1 MSNTVRYD
9 DRTPRLFFL
18 AAVVW
23 AVVGMLVGVLIAAM
37 LFLPGL
43 NLAPYLTFGRLR
55 PLHTNAVIFAFF
67 GNIIF
72 AGTYH
77 SMQRLLKT
85 RLFSDVLSKI
95 HFWGWQLLIVAA
107 ALALVTGHT
116 QGKEYAELPWVLDIV
131 IAVLWVIFAINFFGT
146 IAIRREKHLY
156 VAIWFYIATIV
167 AVAILHIGNSMAMPY
182 SWLGSYSAYAG
193 VKDAL
198 MQWWYG
204 HNAVAFFLTTP
215 FLGLMYYYL
224 PKAADRPVFSYRLSI
239 MHFWSLVFV
248 YIWAGPHHLHYS
260 AIPEWASTL
269 GMLFSLILWMPSW
282 GGMVNGFFT
291 LRGAWH
297 KLREDPILKFMV
309 VAVTYYGMSTFEG
322 PMMSIKSVNAVSHF
336 TDWTIGHV
344 HAGALGWNA
353 FLSFGILY
361 WAVPRLWKTELYSK
375 KLATTHFWIATI
387 GLILYQVSMWVAGIT
402 QWAMWRAFE
411 PDGRLV
417 YPDFIETVIRIVP
430 MYWVRLVA
438 AILFF
443 SGLLFLVYNLDQ
455 DDQERPG
462 RLRRGARGERAAA
475 RGRPRGAGRRRRRR
489 TPTTTRSTASSTP
502 LRHGFHRILEGKVVL
517 FTVLTALALA
527 VGSLV
532 EAIPMFFDKSNVK
545 EIASVKPYTPL
556 EVLGRDIYIREGCY
570 NCHSQLV
577 RPFRYETERYGEYS
591 KAGEYVY
598 DHPFQWGSK
607 RTGPDLHRVGGKY
620 PSLWHVRHMKDPRS
634 TTPGSVMPRYPHLL
648 TDPIDVGLHRRR
660 RCAPCAPSA
669 RPTPTARSRRAPAAI
684 EAQAKAIAAEVEAQ
698 QGPTGLADKE
708 IIGAHRLPPAARHR
722 HQVEEGRAA
731 GAARGGRPAA
741 GGPAPA
747 SPAAP
752 TAPAA
757 VAGEVAM
764 LQELAARTGATAWAI
779 ASMLF
784 FLAVWVFVAVR
795 VFRTRPEEL
804 DAQARLPLEGDGEPR
819 RNSLR
824 ARAREP
830 DERGPWHSSKT
841 RFFTSS
847 TGSRNTTTRCRAG
860 SWPSGGAR

>member
-1 MSNTVRYD
+1 MGNTVRYD

-37 LFLPGL
+37 LFMPAL

-55 PLHTNAVIFAFF
+55 PLHTNAVIFAFC

-77 SMQRLLKT
+77 SMQRLLKA
-85 RLFSDVLSKI
+85 RLFSGALSAI

-107 ALALVTGHT
+107 AVALVTGNT
-116 QGKEYAELPWVLDIV
+116 QGKEYAELPWLLDIV

-146 IAIRREKHLY
+146 IAMRREKHLY

-167 AVAILHIGNSMAMPY
+167 AVAILHIGNSMVMPY

-224 PKAADRPVFSYRLSI
+224 PKAAERPVFSYRLSI

-260 AIPEWASTL
+260 ALPEWASTL

-309 VAVTYYGMSTFEG
+309 VAITYYGMSTFEG

-353 FLSFGILY
+353 FLSFAILY
-361 WAVPRLWKTELYSK
+361 WAVPRLWKTQLYST
-375 KLATTHFWIATI
+375 KLATAHFWTGTV
-387 GLILYQVSMWVAGIT
+387 GLIAYQVSMWVAGIT

-417 YPDFIETVIRIVP
+417 YPEFIETVVRLVP
-430 MYWVRLVA
+430 LYWVRLAGGLV
-438 AILFF
+438 FF
-443 SGLLFLVYNLDQ
+443 SGLLMLCWNLFKTIQSAPADYADEPEVNAPPLVF
-455 DDQERPG
+455 EMAPAPG
-462 RLRRGARGERAAA
+462 AVTAANTYDHA
-475 RGRPRGAGRRRRRR
+475 LFGFQHAI
-489 TPTTTRSTASSTP
+489 
-502 LRHGFHRILEGKVVL
+502 RHGFHRMLESKVVI
-517 FTVLTALALA
+517 FTVLTVLALG

-532 EAIPMFFDKSNVK
+532 ETLPMFFAKGNVK

-556 EVLGRDIYIREGCY
+556 EVVGRDIYVREGCY
-570 NCHSQLV
+570 NCHSQMI
-577 RPFRYETERYGEYS
+577 RPFRYETERYGDYS
-591 KAGEYVY
+591 KAGEFIY
-598 DHPFQWGSK
+598 DRPFQWGSK
-607 RTGPDLHRVGGKY
+607 RTGPDLQRVGGKY
-620 PSLWHVRHMKDPRS
+620 PSLWHVRHMARPDS
-634 TTPGSVMPRYPHLL
+634 TTPGSIMPRYPHLL
-648 TDPIDVGLHRRR
+648 TSTFDTSLIGAKMRALRSLGVPYSQGEID
-660 RCAPCAPSA
+660 
-669 RPTPTARSRRAPAAI
+669 TAETAMRMQAAAI
-684 EAQAKAIAAEVEAQ
+684 AGEVAQQ
-698 QGPTGLADKE
+698 QGPTGLDDKE
-708 IIGAHRLPPAARHR
+708 IIALTAYLQRLGTDIGWKRPLPQAPIALTPAPAPP
-722 HQVEEGRAA
+722 
-731 GAARGGRPAA
+731 PAA
-741 GGPAPA
+741 GG
-747 SPAAP
+747 
-752 TAPAA
+752 
-757 VAGEVAM
+757 GM
-764 LQELAARTGATAWAI
+764 R
-779 ASMLF
+779 
-784 FLAVWVFVAVR
+784 
-795 VFRTRPEEL
+795 
-804 DAQARLPLEGDGEPR
+804 
-819 RNSLR
+819 
-824 ARAREP
+824 
-830 DERGPWHSSKT
+830 
-841 RFFTSS
+841 
-847 TGSRNTTTRCRAG
+847 
-860 SWPSGGAR
+860 

>member
-1 MSNTVRYD
+1 MTQTVRYD

-18 AAVVW
+18 AALVW

-37 LFLPGL
+37 LFMPAL
-43 NLAPYLTFGRLR
+43 NVAPYLTFGRLR
-55 PLHTNAVIFAFF
+55 PLHTNAVIFAFC

-85 RLFSDVLSKI
+85 RLFSDLLSKV
-95 HFWGWQLLIVAA
+95 HFYGWQLLIVVAA
-107 ALALVTGHT
+107 VALVNGNT
-116 QGKEYAELPWVLDIV
+116 QGKEYAELPWLLDIV
-131 IAVLWVIFAINFFGT
+131 IAILWVIFAVNFFGT
-146 IAIRREKHLY
+146 IAIRRERHIY

-167 AVAILHIGNSMAMPY
+167 AVAILHIGNSIAVPY
-182 SWLGSYSAYAG
+182 SLLGSYPAYAG

-224 PKAADRPVFSYRLSI
+224 PKAAERPVFSYRLSI

-260 AIPEWASTL
+260 AVPEWASTL

-297 KLREDPILKFMV
+297 KVREDPILKFMV

-361 WAVPRLWKTELYSK
+361 WVVPRLWKTPLYSTR
-375 KLATTHFWIATI
+375 LATFHFWVSTV
-387 GLILYQVSMWVAGIT
+387 GLIAYQVSMWVAGIT

-417 YPDFIETVIRIVP
+417 YPDFIETVLRLVP
-430 MYWVRLVA
+430 MYEVRLVG
-438 AILFF
+438 
-443 SGLLFLVYNLDQ
+443 GLLFFGGLLVGGWNLVQTIRSAPADYAVEP
-455 DDQERPG
+455 DVEAPPLVVDTVVPG
-462 RLRRGARGERAAA
+462 AV
-475 RGRPRGAGRRRRRR
+475 
-489 TPTTTRSTASSTP
+489 TPANTYDHAFYA
-502 LRHGFHRILEGKVVL
+502 LQHAMRHGVHRMLEARIVT

-527 VGSLV
+527 VGSLA
-532 EAIPMFFDKSNVK
+532 ESIPMFFNKENVK

-556 EVLGRDIYIREGCY
+556 EVVGRDIYIREGCY
-570 NCHSQLV
+570 NCHSQMV

-607 RTGPDLHRVGGKY
+607 RTGPDLQRVGGKY
-620 PSLWHVRHMKDPRS
+620 PSLWHVRHMAQPAS
-634 TTPGSVMPRYPHLL
+634 TTPGSIMPAYPHLL
-648 TDPIDVGLHRRR
+648 TSGFDTGLIGAKLRALRTVGVPYSDGEID
-660 RCAPCAPSA
+660 
-669 RPTPTARSRRAPAAI
+669 TAVAAMRT
-684 EAQAKAIAAEVEAQ
+684 QAGTIAAEVESQ

-708 IIGAHRLPPAARHR
+708 IIALTAYLQRLGTDIRWR
-722 HQVEEGRAA
+722 
-731 GAARGGRPAA
+731 RPATQA
-741 GGPAPA
+741 PYSATLQAPA
-747 SPAAP
+747 TPATPSTPRDA
-752 TAPAA
+752 TAAERAAPAA
-757 VAGEVAM
+757 ATVPAVQPSTPAG
-764 LQELAARTGATAWAI
+764 
-779 ASMLF
+779 
-784 FLAVWVFVAVR
+784 VR
-795 VFRTRPEEL
+795 
-804 DAQARLPLEGDGEPR
+804 G
-819 RNSLR
+819 
-824 ARAREP
+824 
-830 DERGPWHSSKT
+830 GPT
-841 RFFTSS
+841 E
-847 TGSRNTTTRCRAG
+847 
-860 SWPSGGAR
+860 

>member
-1 MSNTVRYD
+1 M
-9 DRTPRLFFL
+9 
-18 AAVVW
+18 
-23 AVVGMLVGVLIAAM
+23 
-37 LFLPGL
+37 
-43 NLAPYLTFGRLR
+43 
-55 PLHTNAVIFAFF
+55 
-67 GNIIF
+67 
-72 AGTYH
+72 
-77 SMQRLLKT
+77 
-85 RLFSDVLSKI
+85 
-95 HFWGWQLLIVAA
+95 
-107 ALALVTGHT
+107 
-116 QGKEYAELPWVLDIV
+116 LDIV
-131 IAVLWVIFAINFFGT
+131 IAVLWVTFAINFFGT
-146 IAIRREKHLY
+146 LAIRREKHIY

-182 SWLGSYSAYAG
+182 SWFGSYSAYSG

-260 AIPEWASTL
+260 ATPEWATTL

-282 GGMVNGFFT
+282 GGMVNGLFT

-361 WAVPRLWKTELYSK
+361 WVVPRLWKTELYSK
-375 KLATTHFWIATI
+375 KLATAHFWVATV
-387 GLILYQVSMWVAGIT
+387 GLITYQVSMWVAGIT

-411 PDGRLV
+411 PDGRLS

-430 MYWVRLVA
+430 MYWIRLVA
-438 AILFF
+438 ALLFF
-443 SGLLFLVYNLDQ
+443 TGLLIGVWNIIKTIRSAPADYAVEPEIQAPPLVND
-455 DDQERPG
+455 RRAPG
-462 RLRRGARGERAAA
+462 AV
-475 RGRPRGAGRRRRRR
+475 
-489 TPTTTRSTASSTP
+489 TPANTYDHALYRWQHEF
-502 LRHGFHRILEGKVVL
+502 RHGIHRVLEGRMIT
-517 FTVLTALALA
+517 FTVLVVLALA

-532 EAIPMFFDKSNVK
+532 EAIPMFFDKRNVK

-556 EVLGRDIYIREGCY
+556 EVIGRDIYIREGCY
-570 NCHSQLV
+570 NCHSQMV

-620 PSLWHVRHMKDPRS
+620 PSLWHVRHMDRPAS
-634 TTPGSVMPRYPHLL
+634 TTPGSVMPAYTHLKTNPFDTSL
-648 TDPIDVGLHRRR
+648 IGSKMRALRSVGVPYTDGEIE
-660 RCAPCAPSA
+660 S
-669 RPTPTARSRRAPAAI
+669 APASIA
-684 EAQAKAIAAEVEAQ
+684 AQAKAITAEVEAQ

-708 IIGAHRLPPAARHR
+708 ITALTAYLQRL
-722 HQVEEGRAA
+722 GTDIKWK
-731 GAARGGRPAA
+731 RPAF
-741 GGPAPA
+741 AP
-747 SPAAP
+747 
-752 TAPAA
+752 
-757 VAGEVAM
+757 
-764 LQELAARTGATAWAI
+764 
-779 ASMLF
+779 
-784 FLAVWVFVAVR
+784 
-795 VFRTRPEEL
+795 
-804 DAQARLPLEGDGEPR
+804 
-819 RNSLR
+819 
-824 ARAREP
+824 P
-830 DERGPWHSSKT
+830 DNPG
-841 RFFTSS
+841 RF
-847 TGSRNTTTRCRAG
+847 
-860 SWPSGGAR
+860 GGARLRGGSGGT

>member
-1 MSNTVRYD
+1 MSDTVRYD

-37 LFLPGL
+37 LFMPGL

-55 PLHTNAVIFAFF
+55 PLHTNAVIFAFC

-72 AGTYH
+72 AGVYH
-77 SMQRLLKT
+77 SSQRLLRT
-85 RLFSDVLSKI
+85 RLFSDALSKF
-95 HFWGWQLLIVAA
+95 HFYGWQLLIVAA
-107 ALALVTGHT
+107 AVALVTGNT

-131 IAVLWVIFAINFFGT
+131 IAVLWVTFAVNFFGT
-146 IAIRREKHLY
+146 IAIRREKHIY

-167 AVAILHIGNSMAMPY
+167 AVAILHIGNSMVMPY
-182 SWLGSYSAYAG
+182 SLLGSYSAYAG

-260 AIPEWASTL
+260 AVPEWASTL

-297 KLREDPILKFMV
+297 KLREDVILKFMV

-361 WAVPRLWKTELYSK
+361 WAVPRLWKTELWSK
-375 KLATTHFWIATI
+375 RLATTHFWIATI
-387 GLILYQVSMWVAGIT
+387 GLITYQVSMWVAGIT

-411 PDGRLV
+411 ADGRLV

-430 MYWVRLVA
+430 MYWIRLVA
-438 AILFF
+438 ALLFF
-443 SGLLFLVYNLDQ
+443 GGLILMVVNLVKTIRTAPADYAVEPEVHAPPLVRDLAA
-455 DDQERPG
+455 PG
-462 RLRRGARGERAAA
+462 AVTAPNTYDHALYRLQHN
-475 RGRPRGAGRRRRRR
+475 
-489 TPTTTRSTASSTP
+489 
-502 LRHGFHRILEGKVVL
+502 LRHGFHRLLEGQTAV
-517 FTVLTALALA
+517 FTVLTVLALA

-545 EIASVKPYTPL
+545 EIASVHPYTPL
-556 EVLGRDIYIREGCY
+556 EVTGRDIYVREGCY

-598 DHPFQWGSK
+598 DRPFQWGSK

-620 PSLWHVRHMKDPRS
+620 PSLWHVRHMARPDS

-648 TDPIDVGLHRRR
+648 ADEYNISLIGAKMRALRSLGVPYSDGDID
-660 RCAPCAPSA
+660 
-669 RPTPTARSRRAPAAI
+669 TAVTAMRT
-684 EAQAKAIAAEVEAQ
+684 QANAIAAEVEGQ
-698 QGPTGLADKE
+698 QGPKGLADKE
-708 IIGAHRLPPAARHR
+708 IVALIAYLQRLGTDIKWKRPQPQAPLAVSAVPTTPAA
-722 HQVEEGRAA
+722 
-731 GAARGGRPAA
+731 PAT
-741 GGPAPA
+741 
-747 SPAAP
+747 PAAP
-752 TAPAA
+752 TTPAPPASPVAVAPSGSGADLVSASAAPAP
-757 VAGEVAM
+757 V
-764 LQELAARTGATAWAI
+764 
-779 ASMLF
+779 
-784 FLAVWVFVAVR
+784 
-795 VFRTRPEEL
+795 
-804 DAQARLPLEGDGEPR
+804 
-819 RNSLR
+819 
-824 ARAREP
+824 
-830 DERGPWHSSKT
+830 K
-841 RFFTSS
+841 
-847 TGSRNTTTRCRAG
+847 
-860 SWPSGGAR
+860 

>member
-1 MSNTVRYD
+1 MADTVRYD
-9 DRTPRLFFL
+9 DHTPRVFFL

-37 LFLPGL
+37 LFMPAL
-43 NLAPYLTFGRLR
+43 NVAPYLTFGRLR
-55 PLHTNAVIFAFF
+55 PLHTNAVIFAFC

-77 SMQRLLKT
+77 SMQRLLRT
-85 RLFSDVLSKI
+85 RLFSDRLSAF

-107 ALALVTGHT
+107 AVALVTGNT
-116 QGKEYAELPWVLDIV
+116 QGKEYAELPWILDIV
-131 IAVLWVIFAINFFGT
+131 IAVLWVSFAVNFFGT
-146 IAIRREKHLY
+146 IAIRRERHLY

-167 AVAILHIGNSMAMPY
+167 AVAILHIGNSMVVPY

-260 AIPEWASTL
+260 AVPEWASTL
-269 GMLFSLILWMPSW
+269 GMLFSLVLWMPSW

-322 PMMSIKSVNAVSHF
+322 PIMSIKSVNAVSHF

-361 WAVPRLWKTELYSK
+361 WVVPRLWKTPLYSV
-375 KLATTHFWIATI
+375 KLATFHFWVATV
-387 GLILYQVSMWVAGIT
+387 GLIGYQVSMWVAGIT

-417 YPDFIETVIRIVP
+417 YPDFIETVVRLVP
-430 MYWVRLVA
+430 MYWVRLLSGL
-438 AILFF
+438 LFF
-443 SGLLFLVYNLDQ
+443 SGLLVFCWNLFKTIRSAPADYADEPEVSAPPLVRDLAA
-455 DDQERPG
+455 PG
-462 RLRRGARGERAAA
+462 AV
-475 RGRPRGAGRRRRRR
+475 
-489 TPTTTRSTASSTP
+489 TPANTYDYALYRFQHSI
-502 LRHGFHRILEGKVVL
+502 RHGFHRMLEARTVT

-532 EAIPMFFDKSNVK
+532 EALPMFFNRSNVK
-545 EIASVKPYTPL
+545 EIASVTPYTPL
-556 EVLGRDIYIREGCY
+556 EVVGRDIYVREGCY

-577 RPFRYETERYGEYS
+577 RPFLYETERYGEYS
-591 KAGEYVY
+591 KAGEYIY
-598 DHPFQWGSK
+598 DRPFQWGSK

-620 PSLWHVRHMKDPRS
+620 PSLWHVRHMAQPAS
-634 TTPGSVMPRYPHLL
+634 TTPGSIMPAYPHLL
-648 TDPIDVGLHRRR
+648 TSHFDTSLVGAKLRALRTLGVPYSDGDV
-660 RCAPCAPSA
+660 AVAV
-669 RPTPTARSRRAPAAI
+669 AAMA
-684 EAQAKAIAAEVEAQ
+684 AQAQAIAAEVEAQ

-708 IIGAHRLPPAARHR
+708 IVALTAYLQRLGTDIRWK
-722 HQVEEGRAA
+722 
-731 GAARGGRPAA
+731 RPAA
-741 GGPAPA
+741 QAPYAAGVAPSATSAVPATP
-747 SPAAP
+747 S
-752 TAPAA
+752 
-757 VAGEVAM
+757 
-764 LQELAARTGATAWAI
+764 GA
-779 ASMLF
+779 
-784 FLAVWVFVAVR
+784 
-795 VFRTRPEEL
+795 
-804 DAQARLPLEGDGEPR
+804 
-819 RNSLR
+819 
-824 ARAREP
+824 
-830 DERGPWHSSKT
+830 
-841 RFFTSS
+841 
-847 TGSRNTTTRCRAG
+847 GSR
-860 SWPSGGAR
+860 

>member
-1 MSNTVRYD
+1 MSDTVRYD
-9 DRTPRLFFL
+9 DRSPRLFFL

-37 LFLPGL
+37 LFLPAL

-55 PLHTNAVIFAFF
+55 PLHTNAVIFAFC

-72 AGTYH
+72 GGTYH

-85 RLFSDVLSKI
+85 RLFSDVLTKI
-95 HFWGWQLLIVAA
+95 HFWGWQLMIVAA
-107 ALALVTGHT
+107 AVALVTGTT
-116 QGKEYAELPWVLDIV
+116 QGKEYAELPWLIDIV
-131 IAVLWVIFAINFFGT
+131 IALLWVTFAVNFFGT
-146 IAIRREKHLY
+146 LAIRREKHIY

-182 SWLGSYSAYAG
+182 SWFGSYSAYSG

-224 PKAADRPVFSYRLSI
+224 PKASDRPVFSYRLSI

-248 YIWAGPHHLHYS
+248 YIWPGPHHLHYS
-260 AIPEWASTL
+260 AVPEWASTL
-269 GMLFSLILWMPSW
+269 AMLFSLILWMPSW

-353 FLSFGILY
+353 FLSFAILY
-361 WAVPRLWKTELYSK
+361 WVVPRLWKTELYSK
-375 KLATTHFWIATI
+375 KLATAHFWVATV
-387 GLILYQVSMWVAGIT
+387 GLIAYQVSMWVAGIT

-411 PDGRLV
+411 ADGRLV

-438 AILFF
+438 ALLFF
-443 SGLLFLVYNLDQ
+443 SGLLLLVWNIFKTVKSAPADFAVEPEVHAPPLVKDLAA
-455 DDQERPG
+455 PG
-462 RLRRGARGERAAA
+462 AV
-475 RGRPRGAGRRRRRR
+475 
-489 TPTTTRSTASSTP
+489 TAPNTYDHAFYRIQHEM
-502 LRHGFHRILEGKVVL
+502 RHGIHRVLEGRMIT

-532 EAIPMFFDKSNVK
+532 EAIPMFFDKDNVK
-545 EIASVKPYTPL
+545 EIAGVKPYTPL
-556 EVLGRDIYIREGCY
+556 EVVGRDIYIREGCY

-620 PSLWHVRHMKDPRS
+620 PSLWHVRHMQQPRS
-634 TTPGSVMPRYPHLL
+634 TTPGSVMPAYPHLL
-648 TDPIDVGLHRRR
+648 RDPYNTSLIGAKMRALRSVGVPYTDGEIE
-660 RCAPCAPSA
+660 
-669 RPTPTARSRRAPAAI
+669 TATTVMQ
-684 EAQAKAIAAEVEAQ
+684 AQAQTIAAEVEAQ
-698 QGPTGLADKE
+698 QGPTGLVDKE
-708 IIGAHRLPPAARHR
+708 IVALTAYLQRLGTDIRWKR
-722 HQVEEGRAA
+722 V
-731 GAARGGRPAA
+731 
-741 GGPAPA
+741 APQA
-747 SPAAP
+747 TVTPVALPAAP
-752 TAPAA
+752 VAAPAVAPAGAPAA
-757 VAGEVAM
+757 VPVVPQPADP
-764 LQELAARTGATAWAI
+764 
-779 ASMLF
+779 
-784 FLAVWVFVAVR
+784 AVGGVR
-795 VFRTRPEEL
+795 
-804 DAQARLPLEGDGEPR
+804 
-819 RNSLR
+819 
-824 ARAREP
+824 
-830 DERGPWHSSKT
+830 
-841 RFFTSS
+841 
-847 TGSRNTTTRCRAG
+847 
-860 SWPSGGAR
+860 

>member
-9 DRTPRLFFL
+9 DQTPRLFFL
-18 AAVVW
+18 AALIW

-43 NLAPYLTFGRLR
+43 NLAPFLTFGRLR
-55 PLHTNAVIFAFF
+55 PLHTNAVIFAFI

-72 AGTYH
+72 GGTYH

-85 RLFSDVLSKI
+85 RLFSDALTKI
-95 HFWGWQLLIVAA
+95 HFWGWQLLIAA
-107 ALALVTGHT
+107 AAVCLVTGIT

-131 IAVLWVIFAINFFGT
+131 IAVLWVIFAVNFFGT

-156 VAIWFYIATIV
+156 VAIWFYLASIV
-167 AVAILHIGNSMAMPY
+167 AVAILHIGNSMALPY
-182 SWLGSYSAYAG
+182 SLLGSYSAYAG

-224 PKAADRPVFSYRLSI
+224 PKAAERPVFSYKLSI

-260 AIPEWASTL
+260 AVPEWASTL

-282 GGMVNGFFT
+282 GGMVNGLLT
-291 LRGAWH
+291 LRGAWN
-297 KLREDPILKFMV
+297 KLRDEPVLKFMV

-361 WAVPRLWKTELYSK
+361 WIIPRLWKTELFSK
-375 KLATTHFWIATI
+375 KLAEVHFWIGTV

-417 YPDFIETVIRIVP
+417 YPDFIETVIKIVP
-430 MYWVRLVA
+430 LYWVRLVG

-443 SGLLFLVYNLDQ
+443 AGLLVMVYNVIRTLKSAPANFKEEPEVHAPPLT
-455 DDQERPG
+455 DDLAAPG
-462 RLRRGARGERAAA
+462 A
-475 RGRPRGAGRRRRRR
+475 
-489 TPTTTRSTASSTP
+489 TTAPNTYDHAFYRVQHV
-502 LRHGFHRILEGKVVL
+502 LRHGFHRYIEGNVVL
-517 FTVLTALALA
+517 LTVLTALALA

-532 EAIPMFFDKSNVK
+532 EAIPMFLDPSNVK
-545 EIASVKPYTPL
+545 TIASVHPYSPL
-556 EVLGRDIYIREGCY
+556 ELLGRDIYIREGCY

-577 RPFRYETERYGEYS
+577 RPFRHETERYGEYS

-607 RTGPDLHRVGGKY
+607 RTGPDLHRVGQKY

-648 TDPIDVGLHRRR
+648 SSHLDTSLLQSKMRTMKKLGVPYSEGEIE
-660 RCAPCAPSA
+660 
-669 RPTPTARSRRAPAAI
+669 TALSSL
-684 EAQAKAIAAEVEAQ
+684 EKQSLQIAAEVEAQ
-698 QGPTGLADKE
+698 QGPRGLAGRE
-708 IIGAHRLPPAARHR
+708 IIALTAYLQRLGTDIKWRRPAVQTAAVPEPAA
-722 HQVEEGRAA
+722 QA
-731 GAARGGRPAA
+731 PAA
-741 GGPAPA
+741 QTPAASAPAPQAGPAPA
-747 SPAAP
+747 AITS
-752 TAPAA
+752 
-757 VAGEVAM
+757 
-764 LQELAARTGATAWAI
+764 AR
-779 ASMLF
+779 
-784 FLAVWVFVAVR
+784 
-795 VFRTRPEEL
+795 
-804 DAQARLPLEGDGEPR
+804 
-819 RNSLR
+819 
-824 ARAREP
+824 
-830 DERGPWHSSKT
+830 
-841 RFFTSS
+841 
-847 TGSRNTTTRCRAG
+847 
-860 SWPSGGAR
+860 

>member
-37 LFLPGL
+37 LFMPGL

-55 PLHTNAVIFAFF
+55 PLHTNAVIFAFI

-72 AGTYH
+72 GGVYH

-85 RLFSDVLSKI
+85 RLYSDVLSKV
-95 HFWGWQLLIVAA
+95 HFWGWQLIIVGA

-116 QGKEYAELPWVLDIV
+116 QAKEYAELPWLLDVAIAAIWV
-131 IAVLWVIFAINFFGT
+131 TFAVNFFATIAV
-146 IAIRREKHLY
+146 RREKHLY

-167 AVAILHIGNSMAMPY
+167 AVAILHIGNSMAIPY
-182 SWLGSYSAYAG
+182 SWLGSYSAYSG

-224 PKAADRPVFSYRLSI
+224 PKASERPVFSYKLSI

-260 AIPEWASTL
+260 AVPEWASTL

-282 GGMVNGFFT
+282 GGMVNGFLT
-291 LRGAWH
+291 LRGAWQ

-361 WAVPRLWKTELYSK
+361 WIVPRLWKTELFSRK
-375 KLATTHFWIATI
+375 AATAHFWIATI

-438 AILFF
+438 ALLFF
-443 SGLLFLVYNLDQ
+443 GGLLVGVWNLWKTIRSAPAGFDEEPEVVAPPLVKDLSA
-455 DDQERPG
+455 PG
-462 RLRRGARGERAAA
+462 AVTPANTYDHALYRLQHE
-475 RGRPRGAGRRRRRR
+475 
-489 TPTTTRSTASSTP
+489 
-502 LRHGFHRILEGKVVL
+502 LRHGFHRVLEGRVVT
-517 FTVLTALALA
+517 FTVLTTLALA

-532 EAIPMFFDKSNVK
+532 EAIPMFLDKSNVK

-556 EVLGRDIYIREGCY
+556 EVLGRDVYIREGCY

-620 PSLWHVRHMKDPRS
+620 PSLWHVRHMKEPS
-634 TTPGSVMPRYPHLL
+634 LTTPGSVMPRYPHLL
-648 TDPIDVGLHRRR
+648 KDDYDVASVGAKMRALRAVGTPYTDGEIED
-660 RCAPCAPSA
+660 
-669 RPTPTARSRRAPAAI
+669 APASI
-684 EAQAKAIAAEVEAQ
+684 EAQAKAIVAEVEAQ
-698 QGPTGLADKE
+698 QGPKGLAGKE
-708 IIGAHRLPPAARHR
+708 ITALTAYLQRLGTDIRWKRVPPQAPLSAS
-722 HQVEEGRAA
+722 A
-731 GAARGGRPAA
+731 PATV
-741 GGPAPA
+741 PAPDA
-747 SPAAP
+747 PAAP
-752 TAPAA
+752 APSAPSASAPAA
-757 VAGEVAM
+757 AAV
-764 LQELAARTGATAWAI
+764 AAR
-779 ASMLF
+779 
-784 FLAVWVFVAVR
+784 
-795 VFRTRPEEL
+795 
-804 DAQARLPLEGDGEPR
+804 
-819 RNSLR
+819 
-824 ARAREP
+824 
-830 DERGPWHSSKT
+830 
-841 RFFTSS
+841 
-847 TGSRNTTTRCRAG
+847 
-860 SWPSGGAR
+860 

>member
-1 MSNTVRYD
+1 MSDTVRYD

-23 AVVGMLVGVLIAAM
+23 AAVGMLVGVLIAAM
-37 LFLPGL
+37 LFMPAL

-55 PLHTNAVIFAFF
+55 PLHTNAVIFAFCGNMIF
-67 GNIIF
+67 G
-72 AGTYH
+72 GTYH

-85 RLFSDVLSKI
+85 RLFSDTLSKI

-107 ALALVTGHT
+107 AVALVTGTT
-116 QGKEYAELPWVLDIV
+116 QAKEYAELPWVLDIV
-131 IAVLWVIFAINFFGT
+131 IAVLWVTFAVNFFGT
-146 IAIRREKHLY
+146 LAIRREKHIY

-224 PKAADRPVFSYRLSI
+224 PKAAERPVFSYRLSI

-260 AIPEWASTL
+260 AVPEWASTL

-361 WAVPRLWKTELYSK
+361 WVVPRLWKTPLYSQR
-375 KLATTHFWIATI
+375 LATLHFWVATV
-387 GLILYQVSMWVAGIT
+387 GLIGYQVSMWVAGIT

-411 PDGRLV
+411 ADGRLV
-417 YPDFIETVIRIVP
+417 YPDFIETVVRIVP
-430 MYWVRLVA
+430 MYWVRLV
-438 AILFF
+438 
-443 SGLLFLVYNLDQ
+443 SGLLFFGGLLVFCWNIFKTVKSAPADYAVEPEVVAPPLVRDLAV
-455 DDQERPG
+455 PG
-462 RLRRGARGERAAA
+462 AVTPANTYDHAFYRLQHEM
-475 RGRPRGAGRRRRRR
+475 
-489 TPTTTRSTASSTP
+489 
-502 LRHGFHRILEGKVVL
+502 RHGFHRVLEGRMVT

-532 EAIPMFFDKSNVK
+532 EAIPMFFNKSNVK
-545 EIASVKPYTPL
+545 EIASVHPYTPL
-556 EVLGRDIYIREGCY
+556 EVVGRDIYIREGCY
-570 NCHSQLV
+570 NCHSQMV
-577 RPFRYETERYGEYS
+577 RPFTYETERYGEYS

-620 PSLWHVRHMKDPRS
+620 PSLWHVRHMQQPSS
-634 TTPGSVMPRYPHLL
+634 TTPGSIMPAYPHLL
-648 TDPIDVGLHRRR
+648 TDAFDTALIGSKMRALRSVGVPYTDGEID
-660 RCAPCAPSA
+660 
-669 RPTPTARSRRAPAAI
+669 TAVTAMQT
-684 EAQAKAIAAEVEAQ
+684 QATAIATEVEAQ

-708 IIGAHRLPPAARHR
+708 IVALTAYLQRLGTDIRWKRPQAQAPYAATLAPSPAAAPAATPTAAAAPPRPQAPPAAR
-722 HQVEEGRAA
+722 
-731 GAARGGRPAA
+731 AARPAD
-741 GGPAPA
+741 P
-747 SPAAP
+747 PAAP
-752 TAPAA
+752 TRASAHGPA
-757 VAGEVAM
+757 
-764 LQELAARTGATAWAI
+764 R
-779 ASMLF
+779 
-784 FLAVWVFVAVR
+784 
-795 VFRTRPEEL
+795 
-804 DAQARLPLEGDGEPR
+804 
-819 RNSLR
+819 
-824 ARAREP
+824 
-830 DERGPWHSSKT
+830 
-841 RFFTSS
+841 
-847 TGSRNTTTRCRAG
+847 
-860 SWPSGGAR
+860 